1 MTSAATT
8 SAAMIPSDM
17 STSDTDLA
25 AVRARLRAAT
35 HRDEGEAVSDLLEAV
50 SLTSGARHR
59 IVRRA
64 RELVA
69 AARGQRNRQGS
80 LDAFLQEFGLSNREG
95 VALMCLAEALLRVPD
110 TDTADKLIAEKI
122 RSGAWADHKG
132 RSDSL
137 FVNASTWA
145 LMLTGRVIE
154 LDRDTREDLGG
165 WFSRLVGRSGEPVIR
180 AAVNQAM
187 RIMGGQFVLGRT
199 IEEGMER
206 ARKSNPAGVVNSFDM
221 LGEGARTDAAA
232 KQYFDAYL
240 AAIRAIG
247 KTTAGSTVYDRHG
260 ISVKLSALHP
270 RYEYREKATVMAA
283 LLPRLRDLAIAARE
297 ENLGF
302 NIDAEE
308 AARLD
313 LSLDLFEALARDP
326 ELAGW
331 DGLGFVVQAYQKR
344 APFVID
350 WLAGLGRETGRRFM
364 IRLVKGA
371 YWDTEIKH
379 AQERG
384 LADYPVYTR
393 KASTDLS
400 YLVCAERMLAAPDAI
415 YAQFATHNAHSVAA
429 ILEMTGGE
437 SDFEFQRLHG
447 MGELLYE
454 EVAKTAP
461 GTRVRV
467 YAPVGRHKDLLPYL
481 VRRLLEN
488 GANSSFVNRF
498 MDAKTPVAELVRDPV
513 ALVESAPH
521 RHAHIPLPR
530 NLYRTSGLARTA
542 RDNARGIDLDD
553 PVAVDPLLEVMA
565 DARTRSYT
573 AYPLIDGED
582 RTGEGAEAVTS
593 PANRSVTVGQVR
605 NATADEVADAAR
617 NAAEA
622 QKSWD
627 DLAGNARA
635 DILARAADQMEAET
649 EQLMALVTAE
659 AGRTIDDA
667 LDEVREAVDFL
678 RYYAE
683 GARADFAGPEA
694 LPGPTGEANSI
705 ELHGRGVFACIS
717 PWNFPLAIFTGQVSA
732 ALAAG
737 NAVLAKPA
745 EQTPLIGREAVR
757 ILHEAGVP
765 GNVLHYLPGDGRV
778 GAAMTADG
786 HVTGVAFTGSTETAH
801 IINRSLAGRDG
812 PLPILI
818 AETGGQNA
826 MIVDST
832 ALAEQVVDDAVLSA
846 FRSAGQRCSAL
857 RVLFLQEDV
866 ADGMIDMLSGA
877 MDALMIGDPARLETD
892 IGPVIDETARDQL
905 QAHVERMTQDAK
917 LIKACAAPAGADK
930 GCFLPPHLFEI
941 DSLDVLER
949 EVFGPILHVV
959 RYKARE
965 LPQVLDAIR
974 RTRYGLT
981 LGIHSRV
988 ESTAEDVFEA
998 LGVGNTYVNRN
1009 MVGAIVGVQPFG
1021 GQGLSG
1027 TGPKA
1032 GGPRYLHR
1040 FATEKTLSINTT
1052 ATGGNAALFCL
1063 SEG

>member
-1 MTSAATT
+1 MNAPAASLTSVT
-8 SAAMIPSDM
+8 PNL
-17 STSDTDLA
+17 TDLRGA
-25 AVRARLRAAT
+25 LRSAT
-35 HRDEGEAVSDLLEAV
+35 HRDEAEAVAFLLESC

-64 RELVA
+64 RDLVD
-69 AARGQRNRQGS
+69 AARNRRDHQGS
-80 LDAFLQEFGLSNREG
+80 LDAFLQEFGLSNKEG

-122 RSGAWADHKG
+122 RSGTWKDHRG

-145 LMLTGRVIE
+145 LMLTGRVID

-165 WFSRLVGRSGEPVIR
+165 WFSRLVGRTGEPVIR
-180 AAVNQAM
+180 SAVNQAM

-199 IEEGMER
+199 IEEAMGH
-206 ARKSNPAGVVNSFDM
+206 ARKANPKGVVNSFDM

-232 KQYFDAYL
+232 KRYFDEYL

-247 KTTAGSTVYDRHG
+247 KLTAGETVYDRHG

-270 RYEYREKATVMAA
+270 RYEFKEAAVVMAE
-283 LLPRLRDLAIAARE
+283 LLPRLKRLALAAKE

-308 AARLD
+308 AGRLD

-326 ELAGW
+326 GLAGW

-344 APFVID
+344 GPHVID
-350 WLAGLGRETGRRFM
+350 WLAALGRETGRRFM
-364 IRLVKGA
+364 VRLVKGA

-400 YLVCAERMLAAPDAI
+400 YLVCAARMLDAPDAL
-415 YAQFATHNAHSVAA
+415 YPQFATHNAHSVAA
-429 ILEMTGGE
+429 ILEMTADGK
-437 SDFEFQRLHG
+437 DFEFQRLHG
-447 MGELLYE
+447 MGELLYDG
-454 EVAKTAP
+454 VRKSAP
-461 GTRVRV
+461 DVRVRI
-467 YAPVGRHKDLLPYL
+467 YSPVGQHKDLLPYL

-498 MDAKTPVAELVRDPV
+498 MDARTPVEDLVKDPV
-513 ALVESAPH
+513 ALVEAAPP
-521 RHAHIPLPR
+521 RHANIPVPRNIYRASGLPR
-530 NLYRTSGLARTA
+530 TD

-553 PVAVDPLLEVMA
+553 PACVSPMLEVMEKA
-565 DARTRSYT
+565 RARDYLAVPVIGGTDGASDDAE
-573 AYPLIDGED
+573 P
-582 RTGEGAEAVTS
+582 VTS
-593 PANRSVTVGQVR
+593 PADRSVFVGRVR
-605 NATADEVADAAR
+605 NATTEEVAEAAR
-617 NAAEA
+617 IALKA
-622 QKSWD
+622 QKGWD
-627 DLAGNARA
+627 SLGGAARA
-635 DILARAADQMEAET
+635 DILTRAADRMEAET
-649 EQLMALVTAE
+649 ESLMALITAE

-683 GARADFAGPEA
+683 GARADFAAPEA

-705 ELHGRGVFACIS
+705 ALHGRGVFACIS

-757 ILHEAGVP
+757 ILHAAGVP
-765 GNVLHYLPGDGRV
+765 GDVLHFLPGDGAV
-778 GAAMTADG
+778 GAAMVADPS
-786 HVTGVAFTGSTETAH
+786 VTGVAFTGSTETAQT
-801 IINRSLAGRDG
+801 INRTLAGRDG
-812 PLPILI
+812 PIPTLI

-857 RVLFLQEDV
+857 RVLFLQEDI
-866 ADGMIDMLSGA
+866 ADGMIEMLSGA
-877 MDALMIGDPARLETD
+877 MDALVLGDPALLATD
-892 IGPVIDETARDQL
+892 VGPVIDEAARAGL
-905 QAHVERMTQDAK
+905 AAHVERMKRDAR
-917 LIKACAAPAGADK
+917 LIKACSLPEGADK
-930 GCFLPPHLFEI
+930 GSFMAPHLFEI
-941 DSLDVLER
+941 ESLDMLER
-949 EVFGPILHVV
+949 EVFGPVLHVV

-965 LPQVLDAIR
+965 LPAILESIK

-981 LGIHSRV
+981 LGIHSRI
-988 ESTAEDVFEA
+988 ESTAEDIFNA

-1063 SEG
+1063 TED

>member
-1 MTSAATT
+1 MNIPAA
-8 SAAMIPSDM
+8 SLALAESNLA
-17 STSDTDLA
+17 DLRS
-25 AVRARLRAAT
+25 VLRSAT
-35 HRDEGEAVSDLLEAV
+35 HRDEAEAVAALLEAC

-64 RELVA
+64 RDLVE
-69 AARGQRNRQGS
+69 AARAKRDHQGS

-122 RSGAWADHKG
+122 RSGVWADHRG

-145 LMLTGRVIE
+145 LMLTGRVID
-154 LDRDTREDLGG
+154 LDRDTREDLSG
-165 WFSRLVGRSGEPVIR
+165 WFSRLVGRTGEPVIR
-180 AAVNQAM
+180 SAVNQAM

-199 IEEGMER
+199 IEEAISR
-206 ARKSNPAGVVNSFDM
+206 ARKANPKGVVNSFDM

-232 KQYFDAYL
+232 SRYFEEYL
-240 AAIRAIG
+240 SAIRAIG
-247 KTTAGSTVYDRHG
+247 KLTTGETVYDRHG

-270 RYEYREKATVMAA
+270 RYEFKEAAIVMAE
-283 LLPRLRDLAIAARE
+283 LLPRLKDLALAAKE

-308 AARLD
+308 AGRLD

-326 ELAGW
+326 KLAGW

-344 APFVID
+344 GPHVID
-350 WLAGLGRETGRRFM
+350 WLAALGRETGRRFM
-364 IRLVKGA
+364 VRLVKGA

-400 YLVCAERMLAAPDAI
+400 YLVCAARMLDAPDAL

-429 ILEMTGGE
+429 ILEMTGVDDEQGGR
-437 SDFEFQRLHG
+437 DFEFQRLHG
-447 MGELLYE
+447 MGELLYDG
-454 EVAKTAP
+454 VRKSAP
-461 GTRVRV
+461 DALVRI
-467 YAPVGRHKDLLPYL
+467 YSPVGQHKDLLPYL

-498 MDAKTPVAELVRDPV
+498 MDARTPVEDLVKDPV
-513 ALVESAPH
+513 ALVEAAPP
-521 RHAHIPLPR
+521 RHANIPVPRDIYRASGLPR
-530 NLYRTSGLARTA
+530 TD

-553 PVAVDPLLEVMA
+553 PVSVASLLKVMEQARARDYLAVPVIGGVDGSSD
-565 DARTRSYT
+565 DAE
-573 AYPLIDGED
+573 P
-582 RTGEGAEAVTS
+582 VTS
-593 PANRSVTVGQVR
+593 PADRAVVVGRVR
-605 NATADEVADAAR
+605 NATSDEVTEAAR
-617 NAAEA
+617 VALEA
-622 QKSWD
+622 QKGWD
-627 DLAGNARA
+627 SLGGAARA
-635 DILARAADQMEAET
+635 DILARAADMMEAET
-649 EQLMALVTAE
+649 ENLMALITAE

-683 GARADFAGPEA
+683 GARTDFAMPEA
-694 LPGPTGEANSI
+694 LPGPTGEANSTA
-705 ELHGRGVFACIS
+705 LHGRGVFACIS

-745 EQTPLIGREAVR
+745 DQTPLIGREAVR
-757 ILHEAGVP
+757 ILHDAGVP
-765 GNVLHYLPGDGRV
+765 GEVLHFLPGRGAV
-778 GAAMTADG
+778 GAAMVASPP
-786 HVTGVAFTGSTETAH
+786 VTGVAFTGSTETAQ
-801 IINRSLAGRDG
+801 IINRTLAGRDG
-812 PLPILI
+812 PIPTLI

-832 ALAEQVVDDAVLSA
+832 ALSEQVVDDAVLSA

-857 RVLFLQEDV
+857 RVLFLQEDI
-866 ADGMIDMLSGA
+866 AGGMIEMLSGA
-877 MDALMIGDPARLETD
+877 MDALMLGDPAQLETD
-892 IGPVIDETARDQL
+892 VGPVIDEAARDGL
-905 QAHVERMTQDAK
+905 TAHVERMKRDAR
-917 LIKACAAPAGADK
+917 LIKACPLPEGASEGSFIAP
-930 GCFLPPHLFEI
+930 HMFEI
-941 DSLDVLER
+941 ESLDMLER

-959 RYKARE
+959 RYKARD
-965 LPQVLDAIR
+965 LPKILESIK

-981 LGIHSRV
+981 LGIHSRI
-988 ESTAEDVFEA
+988 ESTAEEIFNA

-1063 SEG
+1063 TED